1 MKVNECPPCNQNCKQ
16 GRSCPNQNIQE
27 PLEFLFD
34 LFSPNAFVID
44 EKLFSKSLSN
54 SNPQ

>member
-1 MKVNECPPCNQNCKQ
+1 MEVNECPPCNQNCKQ

-44 EKLFSKSLSN
+44 EKTIFEEPK
-54 SNPQ
+54 